1 MNTTSSSSL
10 LLAFCFSTTAVF
22 AQTAPAPTAST
33 TPTSSTSS
41 TDSGKKTRA
50 LSPKASSALSAGFT
64 YQPPKPVD
72 PKDEEEEG
80 DLRETDR
87 PRNEIIRLPKYMVE
101 GERPPVF
108 AERNLYSTKNLQQLA
123 LQRYLGRGINKY
135 QLGRTGKDTAMQ
147 MYWDDERLKNITEV
161 NNQISLYRLGG
172 DEARAQET
180 KEESNSLI
188 LRTNDARTDEM
199 SKLSGQRY

>member
-1 MNTTSSSSL
+1 
-10 LLAFCFSTTAVF
+10 
-22 AQTAPAPTAST
+22 
-33 TPTSSTSS
+33 
-41 TDSGKKTRA
+41 
-50 LSPKASSALSAGFT
+50 
-64 YQPPKPVD
+64 
-72 PKDEEEEG
+72 
-80 DLRETDR
+80 
-87 PRNEIIRLPKYMVE
+87 
-101 GERPPVF
+101 
-108 AERNLYSTKNLQQLA
+108 
-123 LQRYLGRGINKY
+123 
-135 QLGRTGKDTAMQ
+135 